1 MLRHNLAALF
11 CLLTACGLFTTEP
24 ASFADDPMSRIQEAH
39 DEYQK
44 AMERIDSEALSRMDE
59 LIAKYS
65 DDGNLRKV
73 LEVRAQKTRLM
84 EERAWPESVAFRSTR
99 ERIRS
104 ARLRASRELENAYED
119 AIAEL
124 TKEKNY
130 DDAVLLRE
138 ELDELLQIQ
147 KECDFQKSDDAQASQ
162 ETNPHED
169 ATEVVDRDTKR
180 PRKPARKPA
189 SDRVVRGKKTVVDA
203 KSPLDLAAALA
214 AETAKTRIS
223 DPLATSQEKKDALL
237 SIVRML
243 YTRMPPRV
251 WTAKQCDD
259 FTDWF
264 TKTAVVADDKSCRLP
279 EVAPA
284 GGTGPWLL
292 DVDGGVGGIGGTTEG
307 VQRFTQSRPRMQWL
321 VSSPT
326 PEEFI
331 ARSNHLQTNGAWP
344 DIDREL
350 NQDLFKLWLKS
361 IGCID
366 MASTRK
372 VMDALV
378 EGGVQATAVQQLHA
392 QINK

>member
-1 MLRHNLAALF
+1 MARQIGSARLWLLAAGGFL
-11 CLLTACGLFTTEP
+11 A
-24 ASFADDPMSRIQEAH
+24 FAPSVIAEDPMSRIQEAH
-39 DEYQK
+39 DEYEK

-73 LEVRAQKTRLM
+73 LEVRAQKARLM

-130 DDAVLLRE
+130 DDAVILRD

-162 ETNPHED
+162 ETNTDED
-169 ATEVVDRDTKR
+169 ATEVVDRDAKR

-189 SDRVVRGKKTVVDA
+189 SDRVVRGKKTAADA

-214 AETAKTRIS
+214 AEAAKTRLS
-223 DPLATSQEKKDALL
+223 DPLATSKEKADALL
-237 SIVRML
+237 SITKAL
-243 YTRMPPRV
+243 YMKLPPRL

-259 FTDWF
+259 FAEWF
-264 TKTAVVADDKSCRLP
+264 SNSTNGADHCFLP
-279 EVAPA
+279 EVAPVA
-284 GGTGPWLL
+284 GTGPWLL
-292 DVDGGVGGIGGTTEG
+292 ATNAGPRSISGPPDGLR
-307 VQRFTQSRPRMQWL
+307 RFCLSRPRMQWL

-326 PEEFI
+326 SEEFI
-331 ARSNHLQTNGAWP
+331 ARANHLQTNESWP

-350 NQDLFKLWLKS
+350 DLDSLKLWLKS
-361 IGCID
+361 IGCAD
-366 MASTRK
+366 LASSRK
-372 VMDALV
+372 MVDALV